1 MRRINIMWFY
11 YLLGVFLLCCNNA
24 SYAQVNL
31 ALNKTATASSA
42 LTAAA
47 NAVDGNAGTRW
58 ESTHGVSPSWL
69 QIDLGSAAA
78 LTSVVIDWEAAN
90 AANYE
95 IQGSN
100 DGNNWTSLSTRTG
113 GAFGTRTDTVAV
125 SGSYRYVRIYCTQRS
140 VGNQW
145 GYSLWEVK
153 VYGGGISNPQPNPGN
168 IALNKIATSS
178 PALTAASLAVDGN
191 PGTRWESTHGAGAA
205 WLQVDL
211 GSNYNLNSIAIDWE
225 AANAANYV
233 VQGSTNGSSW
243 NNLATHTGGTFGERT
258 DTHALSGSYRYLRI
272 NATQRSAGNNWG
284 YSIWELRVL
293 ANSGPTS
300 SSPSSSSLAS
310 SSVSS
315 VIASSSGNT
324 NSSSN
329 PVSSVSVS
337 SAASSVAL
345 GNIVPLYNAT
355 TALEP
360 VIQFDRGDAL
370 VTRIADRARDR
381 HAKEDMFQAYD
392 HFLSFY
398 WEHRTASIEII
409 DYVAKGGTTIR
420 MNVRTQW
427 PLASTD
433 NRWFYIGVNT
443 VAEFCDNGGM
453 LMVDPYNYY
462 KESSYNCREGRSI
475 RIGDK
480 LEFEPSQFLAHD
492 VPNGRSAYYGTT
504 FLYIV
509 GEGLVPWQVGGATP
523 QGGIKDSVVV
533 PAAARLGG
541 GTTLH
546 QVSSGEPH
554 HHFMQMATNTGYDN
568 GQPFV
573 LGRRLHH
580 TSFINGTHDERPVEN
595 TPFAEMIGKAGPRYV
610 NESCAGCHIRNGRVA
625 PAPVGEPLDKWVFK
639 VGDANGN
646 SHPQLGRSLQT
657 RAVGGGA
664 GEGEVSIAFWNE
676 SNGLRSPSYQFSG
689 VTPERFSAR
698 IAPQLV
704 GIGLLEAIP
713 ESTILAMED
722 PNDANGDGISG
733 RANRVVDPATGQTRL
748 GRFGYK
754 AGTSSVKHQVAS
766 ALNHDMG
773 VMTSVMPNP
782 DCGSGQTG
790 CGSSGSELSDTHLNN
805 LVKYISLLGVRPQRD
820 STNTAVQNGKTLF
833 TNIGCAGCHKPSLQ
847 TSPYHPLAE
856 LRNQTIQPYTDLLL
870 HDMGPGL
877 ADNLGEGQASGSEW
891 RTAPLWGLGLSA
903 CVTGGVINPVGGQ
916 GNEVCTPVH
925 SYLHDG
931 RARSIEEAILWH
943 GGEGEASKNAYQA
956 LSGGQKADVLSFLR
970 SL

>member
-1 MRRINIMWFY
+1 MRRINIRCIY
-11 YLLGVFLLCCNNA
+11 YLLGAILLLSHA
-24 SYAQVNL
+24 SHAQTNL
-31 ALNKTATASSA
+31 ALNKTTTAS
-42 LTAAA
+42 TAMTPAG
-47 NAVDGNAGTRW
+47 NATDGNSGTRW
-58 ESTHGVSPSWL
+58 ESNHDVSPSWL
-69 QIDLGSAAA
+69 RIDLGSAAA

-100 DGNNWTSLSTRTG
+100 DGSNWTTLSAQTG
-113 GAFGTRTDTVAV
+113 GTFGARTDTVTV

-140 VGNQW
+140 AGNQW
-145 GYSLWEVK
+145 GYSIWEVR
-153 VYGGGISNPQPNPGN
+153 VFGGGTVTPPPGTN
-168 IALNKIATSS
+168 IALNKMATSS
-178 PALTAASLAVDGN
+178 PALTGANLAVDGN
-191 PGTRWESTHGAGAA
+191 GDTRWESTHGGGTA

-211 GSNYNLNSIAIDWE
+211 GKSYSLGSVAIDWE
-225 AANAANYV
+225 AANAANYQ
-233 VQGSTNGSSW
+233 VQGSTNGSTWST
-243 NNLATHTGGTFGERT
+243 LATHTGGAFGERT
-258 DTHALSGSYRYLRI
+258 DIHAVAGNYRYLRI

-284 YSIWELRVL
+284 YSIWELRVFGG
-293 ANSGPTS
+293 ATGS
-300 SSPSSSSLAS
+300 SSSSSSVTSVSSSSSSSLVVPSSSASSMSS
-310 SSVSS
+310 SSV
-315 VIASSSGNT
+315 
-324 NSSSN
+324 
-329 PVSSVSVS
+329 P
-337 SAASSVAL
+337 L
-345 GNIVPLYNAT
+345 GNVVPLYNSST
-355 TALEP
+355 QLEP
-360 VIQFDRGDAL
+360 VIQYDRGDAL

-453 LMVDPYNYY
+453 LMTDPYNYY
-462 KESSYNCREGRSI
+462 KESSYNCREGRQI
-475 RIGDK
+475 QIGDK

-509 GEGLVPWQVGGATP
+509 GQGLVPWEVGGATP
-523 QGGIKDSVVV
+523 QGGVKDSV
-533 PAAARLGG
+533 PIPESAWLGG
-541 GTTLH
+541 KTTLH
-546 QVSSGEPH
+546 QLSAGEPH
-554 HHFMQMATNTGYDN
+554 HHFMQMATNLGYDN

-580 TSFINGTHDERPVEN
+580 TSFVNGTHDERPVEN
-595 TPFAEMIGKAGPRYV
+595 EVFSEMIGKAGPRWV
-610 NESCAGCHIRNGRVA
+610 NDSCAGCHVRNGRAA
-625 PAPVGEPLDKWVFK
+625 PAPVGEPLDKWVFR

-646 SHPQLGRSLQT
+646 PHPQLGRALQS
-657 RAVGGGA
+657 RAASGA
-664 GEGEVSIAFWNE
+664 SSEGEASIAFWQE
-676 SNGLRSPSYQFSG
+676 SNGLRSPQYQFSG

-704 GIGLLEAIP
+704 GMGLLEAVS

-722 PNDANGDGISG
+722 ANDANSDGISG
-733 RANRVVDPATGQTRL
+733 RANRVVDPASGQTRL

-754 AGTSSVKHQVAS
+754 AATSSVKHQVAS
-766 ALNHDMG
+766 AFNNDMG
-773 VMTSVMPNP
+773 VMTSLLPNP
-782 DCGSGQTG
+782 DCGFGQSG
-790 CGSSGSELSDTHLNN
+790 CGGSGSELADSHLNN

-820 STNTAVQNGKTLF
+820 LNNAAVQRGQTLF
-833 TNIGCAGCHKPSLQ
+833 SDIGCAGCHKPTLQ
-847 TSPYHPLAE
+847 TSQHHPLAE
-856 LRNQTIQPYTDLLL
+856 LRDQIIHPYTDLLL

-903 CVTGGVINPVGGQ
+903 CVTGGVINPIGGQ

-943 GGEGEASKNAYQA
+943 GGEGEAAKNAYQT
-956 LSGGQKADVLSFLR
+956 LSGGQKTDVLSFLR